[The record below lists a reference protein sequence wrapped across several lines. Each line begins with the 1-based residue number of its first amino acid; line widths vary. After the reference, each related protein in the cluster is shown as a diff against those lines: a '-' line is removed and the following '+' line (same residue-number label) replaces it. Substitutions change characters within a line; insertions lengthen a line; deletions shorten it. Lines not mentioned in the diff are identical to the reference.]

1 MDAMKTKRPALLLE
15 LLIAMSLLA
24 IGLVGLIKSPASLH
38 RAQARA
44 FEKAECERLAAWVFT
59 ELRETL
65 TQMSWTKIPPLNES
79 SKRVELGD
87 KRSYVLTTLEEKR
100 LPEGPTR
107 RLVSVEFR
115 IHSHKFTY
123 RVIVEKAC

>member
-1 MDAMKTKRPALLLE
+1 MKTKRPALLLE

-44 FEKAECERLAAWVFT
+44 FEKAECERLAAWTFT
-59 ELRETL
+59 ELREAL
-65 TQMSWTKIPPLNES
+65 TQTSWTKIPLLKET

-87 KRSYVLTTLEEKR
+87 KRSYTLTTLEEKR
-100 LPEGPTR
+100 LAEGPTR
-107 RLVSVEFR
+107 RLVAVHVR
-115 IHSHKFTY
+115 VRGQDFTY
-123 RVIVEKAC
+123 RVIIEKAC